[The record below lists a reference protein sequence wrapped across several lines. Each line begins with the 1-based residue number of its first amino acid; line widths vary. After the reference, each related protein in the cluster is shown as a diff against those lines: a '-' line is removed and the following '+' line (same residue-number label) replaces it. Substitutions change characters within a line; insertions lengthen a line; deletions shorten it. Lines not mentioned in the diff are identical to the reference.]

1 MTMNGNS
8 ETDVVKF
15 MWEIDCVVGAE
26 SWVHSKQFYLRGKD
40 RVGFDIGLRNT
51 LPTRGSLQLR
61 VRKND
66 LRPAK
71 ASIQINQI
79 YTPQIFDNPVRNV
92 DNPPQKVG
100 WSKLHSIFF
109 GNSSISS
116 SSRLN
121 SAKPSVTRSRIGALQ
136 EDKWKQFLTFDITG
150 YKNEAAEERYDD
162 CKIYL
167 KMKIECEITWMG
179 FINEEPES
187 ITPTGFEQFLK
198 ADVFS
203 DITLIVDNQELP
215 AHKVILSTH
224 SPYFHE
230 ILTSGTKEA
239 KESRIPLE
247 DFSLDVVTE
256 MLEFFYTGKTRAS
269 DNIDVALKMIEVAEM
284 YKISRLKEICETT
297 LINNMNIYNVLDIS
311 NVADD

>member
-109 GNSSISS
+109 
-116 SSRLN
+116 
-121 SAKPSVTRSRIGALQ
+121 
-136 EDKWKQFLTFDITG
+136 G